1 MAMTSRKPPGNDGEK
16 RTILL
21 IDDDPSM
28 REALLFALRRTYRVV
43 VAQNAVAGLKAMNA
57 DVSAVILD
65 IKMEGP
71 DGFWACEQIQKAH
84 PHTPIIFHS
93 AYQDLKDPFE
103 VINQHRPFAYIVKG
117 HPGQLFDAIARAI
130 ALHDRLLEYR
140 DVLDRLD
147 RVQERMKLFRK

>member
-1 MAMTSRKPPGNDGEK
+1 MTSSRPLGSDGEK

-21 IDDDPSM
+21 IDDDPSI
-28 REALLFALRRTYRVV
+28 REALVFALRRTYRVI
-43 VAQNAVAGLKAMNA
+43 VAPDAMAGVRAMSV

-71 DGFWACEQIQKAH
+71 DGFWACEQIQKFH
-84 PHTPIIFHS
+84 PHTPVIFHS
-93 AYQDLKDPFE
+93 AFQDLKDPYE

-117 HPGQLFDAIARAI
+117 HPEQLFDAIARAI
-130 ALHDRLLEYR
+130 TLHDRLLEYQ
-140 DVLDRLD
+140 DVLACLD